1 MGSLC
6 TLRVVGHGSHGCG
19 HLSHK
24 YHASS
29 EYRRTSTTSTAPYS
43 RSPSRQHQ
51 HQHQPDGEPSARSS
65 QVSQSVPAKS
75 GVREGKTVKGGVV
88 CTDPAEW
95 ERETKLTWGCKE
107 MQDASNGTSL
117 SQSRAERDQP
127 RDCHSLSQSSSVSTS
142 RSLRPSWSGT
152 CASISS

>member
-1 MGSLC
+1 MWSDTVPTVADTC
-6 TLRVVGHGSHGCG
+6 
-19 HLSHK
+19 
-24 YHASS
+24 
-29 EYRRTSTTSTAPYS
+29 RTSTTRPASTV
-43 RSPSRQHQ
+43 
-51 HQHQPDGEPSARSS
+51 ARVPRVPLPTAGPRVASISISISQTES
-65 QVSQSVPAKS
+65 QVPGAVKLVSQCQPSPEL
-75 GVREGKTVKGGVV
+75 REGKTVKGGVV